1 MGRNPYLVRRG
12 STYHFRVRIPADLR
26 PNVARAELW
35 RALHTPH
42 IIEARRRS
50 LWMLGLTDR
59 LWRALHNAMTPTEA
73 KRLVDQWLQAKLEE
87 DADIRD
93 LPRRPLHDV
102 VAFRRGAPW
111 APDEVVET
119 LDAEAFRVR
128 MLRHFSGARARPTR
142 HRPAQLQQADRP
154 KPTRLTRISAS
165 DLALQFNRMTRG

>member
-1 MGRNPYLVRRG
+1 MGRRPYLVRRG
-12 STYHFRVRIPADLR
+12 STYHFRVRIPVDLR
-26 PNVARAELW
+26 PIVGRVELW

-128 MLRHFSGARARPTR
+128 MLRHFSGAELIPDGWEFRHELGPRGIARHNFSKLT
-142 HRPAQLQQADRP
+142 DRNLP
-154 KPTRLTRISAS
+154 GSLESPLPI
-165 DLALQFNRMTRG
+165 